1 MGKKTDAQLKA
12 LSEKGDACSKTANL
26 LLHVLQA
33 WPVVDK
39 EWDKWEPEFIKLPN
53 WEDHPYAKK
62 RIAIWQK
69 GKDLSAKLKVDIDAL
84 NKAVVDFRGYV
95 AKKEKSKN
103 PFKSKNSLPSSKET
117 IKVYDKVMKDL
128 TDLMLNGRKAFH

>member
-1 MGKKTDAQLKA
+1 MGKKTDAQLKT
-12 LSEKGDACSKTANL
+12 LSEKGDACAQTANN

-39 EWDKWEPEFIKLPN
+39 EWSKWEPEMIKLSN

-62 RIAIWQK
+62 RAAIWQK
-69 GKDLSAKLKVDIDAL
+69 GKDLSAKLKNEIHVL
-84 NKAVVDFRGYV
+84 NMAMADFKGYV
-95 AKKEKSKN
+95 TKKEKSKN

-117 IKVYDKVMKDL
+117 IKLYDKVLQDL
-128 TDLMLNGRKAFH
+128 NELAQNGGSVFR

>member
-12 LSEKGDACSKTANL
+12 LREKGDACAKTANL

-33 WPVVDK
+33 WPAVDK
-39 EWDKWEPEFIKLPN
+39 EWDKWEPEMVKLSN

-69 GKDLSAKLKVDIDAL
+69 GKDLSAKLKNETHVL
-84 NKAVVDFRGYV
+84 NMAVADFKGYV
-95 AKKEKSKN
+95 TKKEKSKN

-117 IKVYDKVMKDL
+117 IKIYDKVL
-128 TDLMLNGRKAFH
+128 QNLNTLAQNGSRAFH

>member
-12 LSEKGDACSKTANL
+12 LSDKGDVCAKTANNL
-26 LLHVLQA
+26 LNVLKA
-33 WPVVDK
+33 WPAVDK
-39 EWDKWEPEFIKLPN
+39 EWDKWEPEMIKLPN

-62 RIAIWQK
+62 RIAVWQM
-69 GKDLSAKLKVDIDAL
+69 GHDLSAKLKNEIHVL
-84 NKAVVDFRGYV
+84 NMAVADFKAYV

-117 IKVYDKVMKDL
+117 IKMYDRALQNL
-128 TDLMLNGRKAFH
+128 TDLAQNGGRTFR